1 LIIRNK
7 RTLMAPDRSNVTPP
21 KNVAAD
27 GTLWPLNDDHRVTVV
42 GRTTM
47 EYAIG

>member
-7 RTLMAPDRSNVTPP
+7 KTLMAPDRLNIITP

-27 GTLWPLNDDHRVTVV
+27 DTLWPLNDDHRDMVT
-42 GRTTM
+42 GRTTR
-47 EYAIG
+47 EYASG